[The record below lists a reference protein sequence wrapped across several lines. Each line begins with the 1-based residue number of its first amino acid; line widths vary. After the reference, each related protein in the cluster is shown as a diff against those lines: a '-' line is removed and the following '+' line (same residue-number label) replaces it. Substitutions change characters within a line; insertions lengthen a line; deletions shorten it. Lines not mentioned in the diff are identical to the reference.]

1 MYMLVSLGIAV
12 GSGTILGLA
21 RYALVL
27 FPIHLIGAGIRSPVG
42 RSAWLFGSTLLL
54 ALNIICFVNHYWA
67 D

>member
-1 MYMLVSLGIAV
+1 V

-27 FPIHLIGAGIRSPVG
+27 FPIHLIGAGIRSTVA

>member
-1 MYMLVSLGIAV
+1 MLASLGVAV
-12 GSGTILGLA
+12 SSGTILGLA

-27 FPIHLIGAGIRSPVG
+27 FPIYLIAASIRSTVG
-42 RSAWLFGSTLLL
+42 RSAWLFSSTLLL